1 MLKLNWKPTKG
12 RCFDFLFDI
21 IKQGTVVDALN
32 VAYQWPQYLGNLEL
46 EKFNMIL
53 FDISAGLIHRV

>member
-32 VAYQWPQYLGNLEL
+32 LAYQ
-46 EKFNMIL
+46 
-53 FDISAGLIHRV
+53 

>member
-1 MLKLNWKPTKG
+1 MLISMLKLNWKPTEG

-32 VAYQWPQYLGNLEL
+32 LAYQ
-46 EKFNMIL
+46 
-53 FDISAGLIHRV
+53 